1 MVTIILS
8 SKAMYYITGIIFGS
22 WMEDKMRSYFTM
34 ICGLLIAFNATAGR
48 VTMSNPEQSTT
59 ENGRT
64 LCVYSNSIYTFTYV
78 TKSKHCP
85 HSKSFDTTDS
95 D

>member
-1 MVTIILS
+1 MH
-8 SKAMYYITGIIFGS
+8 YITEIIFGYR
-22 WMEDKMRSYFTM
+22 MEDKMRRYFTM
-34 ICGLLIAFNATAGR
+34 TCGLLMAFNATAGR

-64 LCVYSNSIYTFTYV
+64 LCVYSNSIYTFTYI

-85 HSKSFDTTDS
+85 YSKSFDVAES
-95 D
+95 E

>member
-1 MVTIILS
+1 
-8 SKAMYYITGIIFGS
+8 MYHISGIIFGY

-34 ICGLLIAFNATAGR
+34 VFGLVIAFSATAGR

-64 LCVYSNSIYTFTYV
+64 LCVYSNSIYIFTYV
-78 TKSKHCP
+78 TKSKKCP
-85 HSKSFDTTDS
+85 YSKSFDTADRL
-95 D
+95 